1 MNKKSF
7 LRKSLLAILVFSLLV
22 GVFSQK
28 SIAALMYNNTYSTAT
43 SAGVA
48 SDGTMT
54 IYMAYDGIQGVTYR
68 GEITTYI
75 EKRFLGLFWTRV
87 NIGQPNNQWTDTVYN
102 YRYSGTHSHQLTS
115 SGTYR
120 ATVTYKIYGTGGDPD
135 EITSQETVTY

>member
-48 SDGTMT
+48 G
-54 IYMAYDGIQGVTYR
+54 R
-68 GEITTYI
+68 
-75 EKRFLGLFWTRV
+75 
-87 NIGQPNNQWTDTVYN
+87 
-102 YRYSGTHSHQLTS
+102 
-115 SGTYR
+115 
-120 ATVTYKIYGTGGDPD
+120 
-135 EITSQETVTY
+135 

>member
-1 MNKKSF
+1 MNKNSF

-54 IYMAYDGIQGVTYR
+54 IYSH
-68 GEITTYI
+68 EITYVFLNVI
-75 EKRFLGLFWTRV
+75 ETNLFH
-87 NIGQPNNQWTDTVYN
+87 
-102 YRYSGTHSHQLTS
+102 YS
-115 SGTYR
+115 R
-120 ATVTYKIYGTGGDPD
+120 
-135 EITSQETVTY
+135 